1 MVGRWRGDMVGGKSK
16 RRKEIGRGRASK
28 RGREKRR
35 EVPLDEEPILR
46 SLYKPTHEAREVSS
60 LA

>member
-1 MVGRWRGDMVGGKSK
+1 MVGGKSK

-46 SLYKPTHEAREVSS
+46 SLYKLTHEAREVSS